1 MAEINLYFPTAIY
14 VQQDLFNE
22 EQNKIWSD
30 RIFDI
35 QKNVPSGGKE
45 WEGKTYTTHSTFNL
59 LEDELFAPLFEA
71 VQSHINSFT
80 KEHNSE
86 FMHKCDSAWANIN
99 DPGTYQEYHTHPSS
113 VFSCVY
119 YPKVPDGSG
128 RIVFESPNTPDMF
141 PIVGINQMND
151 LTFEHIKYNP
161 KPGTLLIFRSYLRH
175 CVQQGNNTEPRI
187 SIALNYS

>member
-59 LEDELFAPLFEA
+59 LEDELFAPLFEGDDA
-71 VQSHINSFT
+71 V
-80 KEHNSE
+80 
-86 FMHKCDSAWANIN
+86 SATAKQQQAIGRVFRPGQRGEVQVYRILLRGLNGEATLDREMIARNRDEKTIQAATSAN
-99 DPGTYQEYHTHPSS
+99 
-113 VFSCVY
+113 V
-119 YPKVPDGSG
+119 
-128 RIVFESPNTPDMF
+128 
-141 PIVGINQMND
+141 
-151 LTFEHIKYNP
+151 
-161 KPGTLLIFRSYLRH
+161 
-175 CVQQGNNTEPRI
+175 
-187 SIALNYS
+187 